1 MDNKSKKILGT
12 FISMIGTIQA
22 AVGGTP
28 QFPLDEEQRYQFE
41 IIGNTLQA
49 VGSSLSAEGQGSNF
63 MGAVGE
69 QIQAIGNS
77 TVLVGLL
84 IYKRK
89 NSDIEE
95 RVVISGNWLQA
106 LGSFVGLDYTGNENI
121 SVLES
126 NLGGILQ
133 GIGNSLQ
140 AIGGIET
147 LRPNL
152 IPFKGVGNLG
162 SWIQA
167 TGSVI
172 SFLVEISDE

>member
-1 MDNKSKKILGT
+1 MDNKSKKILGS
-12 FISMIGTIQA
+12 FLSMIGTIQSA
-22 AVGGTP
+22 LGSTP
-28 QFPLDEEQRYQFE
+28 DFPLDEEQRYQFD

-49 VGSSLSAEGQGSNF
+49 VGSGLSADGQESDF
-63 MGAVGE
+63 MGAVGD
-69 QIQAIGNS
+69 QIQATGNS

-84 IYKRK
+84 IYKK
-89 NSDIEE
+89 DNPDLAE

-106 LGSFVGLDYTGNENI
+106 LGSFVGLEFNENENI

-126 NLGGILQ
+126 NIGGILQ

-147 LRPNL
+147 LRPNVTS
-152 IPFKGVGNLG
+152 FKDVGTLG

-167 TGSVI
+167 IGSVI
-172 SFLVEISDE
+172 SFLVEVSDE

>member
-1 MDNKSKKILGT
+1 MDSKSKKILGS
-12 FISMIGTIQA
+12 FISMLGTIQSA
-22 AVGGTP
+22 LGSTP
-28 QFPLDEEQRYQFE
+28 DFPLDEEQRYQFD

-49 VGSSLSAEGQGSNF
+49 VGSGLSADGQESDF
-63 MGAVGE
+63 MGAVGD
-69 QIQAIGNS
+69 QIQATGNS

-84 IYKRK
+84 IYKK
-89 NSDIEE
+89 DNPDLAE

-106 LGSFVGLDYTGNENI
+106 LGSFVGLDYNENENT

-126 NLGGILQ
+126 NIGGILQ

-147 LRPNL
+147 LRPN
-152 IPFKGVGNLG
+152 ITSFKDVGTLG

-167 TGSVI
+167 IGSVI
-172 SFLVEISDE
+172 SFLVEVSDE

>member
-1 MDNKSKKILGT
+1 MDNKSKKILGS
-12 FISMIGTIQA
+12 FLSMIGTIQSA
-22 AVGGTP
+22 LGSTP
-28 QFPLDEEQRYQFE
+28 DFPLDEEQRYQFD

-49 VGSSLSAEGQGSNF
+49 VGSGLSADGEESDF
-63 MGAVGE
+63 MGAVGD
-69 QIQAIGNS
+69 QIQATGNS

-84 IYKRK
+84 IYKK
-89 NSDIEE
+89 DNPDLSE
-95 RVVISGNWLQA
+95 RLVISGNWLQA
-106 LGSFVGLDYTGNENI
+106 LGSFVGLDYNENESI
-121 SVLES
+121 SILES

-147 LRPNL
+147 LCPKHNS
-152 IPFKGVGNLG
+152 FKDVGILG

-172 SFLVEISDE
+172 SFLVELSDD

>member
-1 MDNKSKKILGT
+1 MDNKSKKILGS
-12 FISMIGTIQA
+12 FLSMIGTIQSA
-22 AVGGTP
+22 LGSTP
-28 QFPLDEEQRYQFE
+28 DFPLDEEQRYQFD

-49 VGSSLSAEGQGSNF
+49 VGSGLSADGQESDF
-63 MGAVGE
+63 MGAVGD
-69 QIQAIGNS
+69 QIQATGNS

-84 IYKRK
+84 IYKK
-89 NSDIEE
+89 DNPDLAE

-106 LGSFVGLDYTGNENI
+106 LGSFVGLDFNENI

-126 NLGGILQ
+126 NIGGILQ

-147 LRPNL
+147 LRPNVTS
-152 IPFKGVGNLG
+152 FKDVGTLG

-167 TGSVI
+167 IGSVI
-172 SFLVEISDE
+172 SFLVEVSDE